1 MVLQADIS
9 SSRYY
14 DVETYFGSI
23 AVLDEISGSYVAL
36 HSLLR
41 TIWQRFY
48 LFAAI
53 AILFCVATTVVVMR
67 LQNVYLA
74 HAEVLLPAGTRAEGA
89 AESPDS
95 PQDNANVRT
104 EALLVQSESLI
115 RTTVQ
120 TLGLDRDEEFTGG
133 SNPDAVSLRALLSR
147 WLQGGAPPPSGND
160 ADTARAMEH
169 LSQYLSAT
177 RLGETHLISVSFRS
191 RSPLTAQRVVNA
203 VVGEYL
209 AVQTAT
215 RVAAM
220 QEMQKLL
227 TTPLQELRD
236 AARNSEESFER
247 YRQAN
252 GLYELG
258 DVPLIARQ
266 IAGLTEQLVLAR
278 AALAE
283 AESRAEE
290 TGTAQGN
297 RQDVAVQR
305 AREQA
310 LDRELT
316 RLQREYDR
324 QTQAKIQAN
333 SLQREAAMD
342 QALHTAFMER
352 SKQLQIR
359 MLTERPSATVVT
371 WAQLPIFPAAP
382 RRLLLL
388 AVGCVASLAVALA
401 GVLVLPTPRRRGLAM
416 DPVPTANPR

>member
-1 MVLQADIS
+1 MLLQVEVN

-14 DVETYFGSI
+14 GSDI
-23 AVLDEISGSYVAL
+23 DFRFISILDHTSSPYISL
-36 HSLLR
+36 RSLLGVVLR
-41 TIWQRFY
+41 RFY
-48 LFAAI
+48 LFAAL
-53 AILFCVATTVVVMR
+53 ALVLCLVATVAIMR

-74 HAEVLLPAGTRAEGA
+74 HAELLLPGSARSEGA
-89 AESPDS
+89 ADAADS

-104 EALLVQSESLI
+104 EVLLAQSESLI

-120 TLGLDRDEEFTGG
+120 NLGLDHDEEFVG
-133 SNPDAVSLRALLSR
+133 SSGSGNASLRALLSR
-147 WLQGGAPPPSGND
+147 WLQGGAPPPSGSD
-160 ADTARAMEH
+160 ADVARAMEH
-169 LSQYLSAT
+169 LSRYLSAT
-177 RLGETHLISVSFRS
+177 RLGETHLISISFRS

-209 AVQTAT
+209 STQTAT
-215 RVAAM
+215 RVAAI

-227 TTPLQELRD
+227 TAPLEELKN
-236 AARNSEESFER
+236 AARSSEESVER
-247 YRQAN
+247 FRRAN

-305 AREQA
+305 AREEA
-310 LDRELT
+310 LDRELN

-324 QTQAKIQAN
+324 QTQAQIQAN
-333 SLQREAAMD
+333 SLQREAATD

-352 SKQLQIR
+352 FKQLQIR

-388 AVGCVASLAVALA
+388 AVGYAASLAVALG
-401 GVLVLPTPRRRGLAM
+401 GVLVLPSPQRRGLAVA
-416 DPVPTANPR
+416 PVPTADRR